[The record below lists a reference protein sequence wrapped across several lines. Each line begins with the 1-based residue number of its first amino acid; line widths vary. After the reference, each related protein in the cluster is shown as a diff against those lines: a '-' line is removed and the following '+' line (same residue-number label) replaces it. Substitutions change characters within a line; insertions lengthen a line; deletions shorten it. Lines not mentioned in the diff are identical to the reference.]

1 MRMYPFLY
9 EYPMKSGKDLGA
21 EFLSG
26 KAEDA
31 GGLTPAKD
39 DNAAWRELCRKEC
52 LVLVGY

>member
-26 KAEDA
+26 KAENA
-31 GGLTPAKD
+31 GGLSLAKD
-39 DNAAWRELCRKEC
+39 DNNAAWRE
-52 LVLVGY
+52 